1 MSSDK
6 EIDEK
11 NIYKIET
18 EEHDDGSATIRI
30 DIDNELQKILM
41 KQGLN
46 YLIEEMKMHDKVVV
60 LEPNEFSGEATNWEL
75 SADEYNALFHF
86 GFISAVKAG
95 IEKENL

>member
-1 MSSDK
+1 
-6 EIDEK
+6 
-11 NIYKIET
+11 
-18 EEHDDGSATIRI
+18 
-30 DIDNELQKILM
+30 
-41 KQGLN
+41 
-46 YLIEEMKMHDKVVV
+46 MKMHDKVVV